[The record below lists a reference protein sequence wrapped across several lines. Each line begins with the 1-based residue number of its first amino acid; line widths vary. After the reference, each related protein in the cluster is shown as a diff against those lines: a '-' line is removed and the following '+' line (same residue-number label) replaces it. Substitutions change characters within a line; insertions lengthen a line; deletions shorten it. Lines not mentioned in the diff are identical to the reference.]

1 MSKYTMRV
9 IIELIVYLYYKYFGI
24 LKCDL
29 NYLLYVFYAE
39 YLLLLLAI
47 TNKSQP
53 VKTCVCSSRTNRWRL
68 LKYIMITSKKP
79 FTLQCWGKWRHDMWG
94 KYVPALLRPY
104 TEAYYM
110 YDVLLSYLHYALQ
123 KQYQQKEREK

>member
-1 MSKYTMRV
+1 MCVHLEPT
-9 IIELIVYLYYKYFGI
+9 
-24 LKCDL
+24 
-29 NYLLYVFYAE
+29 AE
-39 YLLLLLAI
+39 DCWNTSWLPE
-47 TNKSQP
+47 KP
-53 VKTCVCSSRTNRWRL
+53 V
-68 LKYIMITSKKP
+68 
-79 FTLQCWGKWRHDMWG
+79 TLQCWGKWRHDMWG